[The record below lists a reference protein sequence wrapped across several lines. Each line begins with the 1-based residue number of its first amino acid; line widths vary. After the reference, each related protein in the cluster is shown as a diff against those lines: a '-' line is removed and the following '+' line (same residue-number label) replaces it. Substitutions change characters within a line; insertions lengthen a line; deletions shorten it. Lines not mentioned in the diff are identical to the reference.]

1 MNVMETKEVM
11 RWLAHRSPFLLIDR
25 VLEMEPGKRIVAL
38 KNVTFNEPFFPGH
51 FPNNPVMPGVLLL
64 EAMAQAA
71 AILVCKTLT
80 LNPQDYVTYFAGIDR
95 ARFKRPVVPGDQ
107 LTLVVTQERALRGI
121 YKFDGK
127 ASVGTEVA
135 AEAVLLSAVRP
146 V

>member
-1 MNVMETKEVM
+1 VSVMETKEVM
-11 RWLAHRSPFLLIDR
+11 RWLAHRAPFLLVDR
-25 VLEMEPGKRIVAL
+25 VLELDAGKHIVAL

-51 FPNNPVMPGVLLL
+51 FPSNPVMPGVLLL

-71 AILVCKTLT
+71 AILVCKTRSV
-80 LNPQDYVTYFAGIDR
+80 NPQDFLTYFAGIDE

-107 LTLVVTQERALRGI
+107 LILDVTLLRSLRGI
-121 YKFDGK
+121 YKFNAK
-127 ASVGTEVA
+127 ALVADEVA